1 MNVIA
6 RELHLYKRSGVWLV
20 GIITP
25 FILVICLGLAIT
37 GTVNNVPVGLVSSND
52 TLTAKVNQAYKGD
65 GSVNL
70 QNIGQTNI
78 NHDIVSGKLRAVIVI
93 NSVKGNNVSIT
104 LFIDSTDTAI
114 KEQVQYS
121 LTSLLYQDLGKDGY
135 IVNIQVQELYSG
147 KSFFTY
153 LMPSIL
159 VIGPVLGGLFGATDT
174 ILNEKEDKTLENVIV
189 AGFSPVKFAI
199 QKIVSFFL
207 ITSITL
213 ILTFSLSI
221 LLAGYIP
228 TLYQIGVSFIIIF
241 LCAFIFIAF
250 GVSLST
256 YLPNKEIAGTIGG
269 TIMFPILFISGA
281 FLSVY
286 SMVSFIIPI
295 AKINPLTICIEAL
308 RTILLKNGTINEIL
322 MNIGL
327 LSLMAFAI
335 FLIAVYRMN
344 KIINAMQN

>member
-6 RELHLYKRSGVWLV
+6 RELHLYKRSGVWIV

-37 GTVNNVPVGLVSSND
+37 GSVNNVPVGLVSSND
-52 TLTAKVNQAYKGD
+52 SLTASISQMYKGD
-65 GSVNL
+65 ASINL
-70 QNIGQTNI
+70 QNISSSQVNNDIISGQ
-78 NHDIVSGKLRAVIVI
+78 LRAVIVV
-93 NSVKGNNVSIT
+93 NSVQGNNVSIT
-104 LFIDSTDTAI
+104 LFVDSTDTAI

-121 LTSLLYQDLGKDGY
+121 ITSLLYQDLGKEGY
-135 IVNIQVQELYSG
+135 ISNIQVKELYSG
-147 KSFFTY
+147 KSFFAY

-199 QKIVSFFL
+199 QKIVAFFL
-207 ITSITL
+207 TTSITL
-213 ILTFSLSI
+213 VLTFTLATI
-221 LLAGYIP
+221 LIGSIP
-228 TLYQIGVSFIIIF
+228 TISEIVISFILIF

-256 YLPNKEIAGTIGG
+256 YIPNKEIAGTIGG

-286 SMVSFIIPI
+286 SMMSFIIPL
-295 AKINPLTICIEAL
+295 AKTNPLTICMEAL
-308 RTILLKNGTINEIL
+308 KTILLKNGNITDVL
-322 MNIGL
+322 MNIGI
-327 LSLMAFAI
+327 LSLMSLVVF
-335 FLIAVYRMN
+335 FFAVYRMN

>member
-1 MNVIA
+1 MNVIS
-6 RELHLYKRSGVWLV
+6 RELHLYKRSGVWLI

-37 GTVNNVPVGLVSSND
+37 GSVNNVPVGLVSSNN
-52 TLTAKVNQAYKGD
+52 TLTAQVNKIYKGD
-65 GSVNL
+65 SSVNL
-70 QNIGQTNI
+70 QKIDYSNI
-78 NHDIVSGKLRAVIVI
+78 NNDIVSGKLRAVILV
-93 NSVKGNNVSIT
+93 NSVAGKNVSIT

-114 KEQVQYS
+114 KQQVQYS
-121 LTSLLYQDLGKDGY
+121 LTSQLYQDLGKEGY
-135 IVNIQVQELYSG
+135 IVNIQIQELYSG

-189 AGFSPVKFAI
+189 AGFSPVKFAV
-199 QKIVSFFL
+199 QKIVAFFVT
-207 ITSITL
+207 TSITL
-213 ILTFSLSI
+213 VLTFSLSI
-221 LLAGYIP
+221 LLSGYLP
-228 TLYQIGVSFIIIF
+228 TLYEIGISLIPIF

-256 YLPNKEIAGTIGG
+256 YIPNKEIAGTIGG

-295 AKINPLTICIEAL
+295 AQINPLTICMEAL
-308 RTILLKNGTINEIL
+308 RTLLLKNGTLTDVL
-322 MNIGL
+322 MNISLLGL
-327 LSLMAFAI
+327 MSLVL
-335 FLIAVYRMN
+335 FLFAVYRMN